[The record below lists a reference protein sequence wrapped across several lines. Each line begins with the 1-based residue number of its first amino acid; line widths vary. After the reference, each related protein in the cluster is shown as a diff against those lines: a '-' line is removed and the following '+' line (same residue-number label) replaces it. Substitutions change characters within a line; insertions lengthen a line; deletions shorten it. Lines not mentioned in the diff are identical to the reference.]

1 MGDLRDFLF
10 ITLAFFSHFYILV
23 QTWTHLQTQT
33 QSRIKASFIIKS
45 TSETETQRP
54 TQGKQKS
61 KTDTPTKDGAGL
73 FIHRKQAGD
82 EKQKRNEM

>member
-1 MGDLRDFLF
+1 MGDWKDFYF
-10 ITLAFFSHFYILV
+10 FTLAVFCHFYILV
-23 QTWTHLQTQT
+23 QKWTHLHTQT
-33 QSRIKASFIIKS
+33 QSRIKASFIIKT

-54 TQGKQKS
+54 TQGKQES

>member
-1 MGDLRDFLF
+1 MDP
-10 ITLAFFSHFYILV
+10 LADSNTK
-23 QTWTHLQTQT
+23 QN
-33 QSRIKASFIIKS
+33 KS
-45 TSETETQRP
+45 KLYYHTSETETQRP
-54 TQGKQKS
+54 TQGKQES